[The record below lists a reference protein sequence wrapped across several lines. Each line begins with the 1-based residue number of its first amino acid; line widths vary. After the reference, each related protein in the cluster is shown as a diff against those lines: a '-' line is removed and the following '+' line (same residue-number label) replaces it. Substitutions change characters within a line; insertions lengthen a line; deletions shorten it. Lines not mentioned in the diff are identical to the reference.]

1 MLSSTLVAQSSRTE
15 DSRMLNSRISSTGTQ
30 ATTLQDTLQNVNIA
44 VRVSFVLVG
53 MLVALAGLWSA
64 RLGIIG

>member
-1 MLSSTLVAQSSRTE
+1 MPNSMTRT
-15 DSRMLNSRISSTGTQ
+15 RAAAFM
-30 ATTLQDTLQNVNIA
+30 DTVKNVNLA

-53 MLVALAGLWSA
+53 MVVALAGLWSA

>member
-1 MLSSTLVAQSSRTE
+1 MRNSMTRTRAATIQ
-15 DSRMLNSRISSTGTQ
+15 DSLR
-30 ATTLQDTLQNVNIA
+30 NVNLA

-53 MLVALAGLWSA
+53 IVVALAGLWST

>member
-1 MLSSTLVAQSSRTE
+1 MPKSMTRTRAVAF
-15 DSRMLNSRISSTGTQ
+15 
-30 ATTLQDTLQNVNIA
+30 QDRLQNVSLA

-53 MLVALAGLWSA
+53 MVVALAGLWST